1 MSELQGECK
10 VSITGF
16 VSRYK
21 RLLLVVAMLVT
32 LALVMEFTGLREQL
46 SLAFLRDVLQHNR
59 VTGVLAFILIFILGN
74 LVQLPGWIF
83 LAAAVLALGT
93 VLGGLVTYVA
103 ACLSC
108 MVTFVVVRSLG
119 GQALEQIDRPLARRI
134 LDRLDSH
141 PVRSVALLRLL
152 FQTMPALNY
161 TLALTGVRLREY
173 MIGTLIGLPLPLLL
187 YCLFFDRIARV
198 LHLF

>member
-1 MSELQGECK
+1 M
-10 VSITGF
+10 SITGF

>member
-1 MSELQGECK
+1 MSI
-10 VSITGF
+10 SSF

-21 RLLLVVAMLVT
+21 RLLLVLAMLVL
-32 LALVMEFTGLREQL
+32 LALVMEVTGLREQL
-46 SLAFLRDVLQHNR
+46 SLAFLRDLLQHNP
-59 VTGVLAFILIFILGN
+59 VSGVLIFIVIFMLGN

-83 LAAAVLALGT
+83 LAAAILALGT
-93 VLGGLVTYVA
+93 VEGGLVTYVA

-108 MVTFVVVRSLG
+108 LVTFVVVRGLG
-119 GQALEQIDRPLARRI
+119 GQALEQIDKPLARRI

-173 MIGTLIGLPLPLLL
+173 MIGTLVGLPLPLLL

-198 LHLF
+198 MHLL